1 MGEVELTRMSSR
13 GQIVI
18 PQDIREEMGLEE
30 GEAFAVFGSKDSLLL
45 KRIKTPS
52 KEEMLKKFEEL
63 VAKGQKKAKKLD
75 IKEKDVSKIIHK
87 GRGIKE

>member
-18 PQDIREEMGLEE
+18 PQDIREEMELEE

-63 VAKGQKKAKKLD
+63 VSKGQKKAKKLG
-75 IKEKDVSKIIHK
+75 IKEKDVSKLIHK
-87 GRGIKE
+87 GRGA